1 MRIFSTDWYVQALF
15 IRQIL
20 LNIWFF
26 LNNLFQIPE
35 PCEFFS
41 LIYLAVVQS
50 IGTGNVSAKV
60 QGSNENKQDFVSQN
74 RIWIE
79 ISESDP
85 NEWIQSIG
93 IGTCW
98 KGYFNFQDTYQ

>member
-26 LNNLFQIPE
+26 FNNLFQIPE

-60 QGSNENKQDFVSQN
+60 QVQTKTSK
-74 RIWIE
+74 
-79 ISESDP
+79 ISYHKIVYE
-85 NEWIQSIG
+85 
-93 IGTCW
+93 
-98 KGYFNFQDTYQ
+98 